1 MKIVFKNS
9 KSRTIALDVQG
20 STKISE
26 IKIMIKNEIQSDK
39 KIRLLYSG
47 DVMNDDDV
55 LDDYGVD
62 PLDSIVYTEEY
73 EAGI

>member
-1 MKIVFKNS
+1 M
-9 KSRTIALDVQG
+9 
-20 STKISE
+20 KISE
-26 IKIMIKNEIQSDK
+26 VKLMIKKEINSDK

-47 DVMNDDDV
+47 DVMKDDEI

-62 PLDSIVYTEEY
+62 DLDSIVYTEEY

>member
-1 MKIVFKNS
+1 MKITFKNS
-9 KSRTIALDVQG
+9 KSRTIVLEVK
-20 STKISE
+20 SSMKISE
-26 IKIMIKNEIQSDK
+26 VKLMIKKEINSDK

-47 DVMNDDDV
+47 DVMKDDEI

-62 PLDSIVYTEEY
+62 DLDSIVYTEEY